1 MGLNRLFD
9 IFYFEWRIQGA
20 MREERCARSD
30 ARCAMREERCAMRD
44 ARGAMRYVVNPQK
57 LCRYTL
63 ILDISYL
70 MLWIAQ
76 VVAISFII
84 IFILHNLYF
93 FFKETLTV
101 PKMKDM
107 VKRPQQRYDA
117 LFRELRMHS
126 DAQRSDAQRSDVQRS
141 DVQRSDAQRSDAQ
154 RSDAQRSDAPT
165 NATNANDEMKNEL
178 KRYLME
184 LNGSNTN
191 TTLDPHSQSQPQSHS
206 LSNSNFI
213 ELGSAYQ

>member
-1 MGLNRLFD
+1 
-9 IFYFEWRIQGA
+9 
-20 MREERCARSD
+20 
-30 ARCAMREERCAMRD
+30 MRD
-44 ARGAMRYVVNPQK
+44 VRYVINPQK

-63 ILDISYL
+63 IFDISYL

-117 LFRELRMHS
+117 LFRELRMHNE
-126 DAQRSDAQRSDVQRS
+126 VQS
-141 DVQRSDAQRSDAQ
+141 EAQRSDAQRSDAQ
-154 RSDAQRSDAPT
+154 RSDAQRSDAP
-165 NATNANDEMKNEL
+165 TNANDEMKNEL

-191 TTLDPHSQSQPQSHS
+191 TNTTLDPQSHS

>member
-1 MGLNRLFD
+1 
-9 IFYFEWRIQGA
+9 
-20 MREERCARSD
+20 MRD
-30 ARCAMREERCAMRD
+30 ARCAMRD

-126 DAQRSDAQRSDVQRS
+126 DAQRSE
-141 DVQRSDAQRSDAQ
+141 AQRSDAQ
-154 RSDAQRSDAPT
+154 RSDAQRSEAQRSEAPT

-191 TTLDPHSQSQPQSHS
+191 TNTNTTLDPHSQSQSQPQSHS